1 MGTFASAA
9 SGRRSEQKGVAA
21 VEILRS
27 EKRAKIS
34 GTATG
39 HNGAP
44 RWEKLKTVTL

>member
-9 SGRRSEQKGVAA
+9 SGRLSEQKGVAA
-21 VEILRS
+21 VEKIRRS
-27 EKRAKIS
+27 KTKIFS

-44 RWEKLKTVTL
+44 RSIKIE